1 MAGLLILMLLAVPSV
16 VPAADG
22 HRLHY
27 DEAKHCHVVANIV
40 ALMGSSQSGY
50 LPKNASYGREV
61 ADRFLPVI
69 AYEGHKLG
77 MSYEEMIS
85 DLRTSYE
92 DYSKKKLAEL
102 NTGTK
107 SSQMARYNQ
116 ILAEVRACAEVPAI
130 SLASE

>member
-1 MAGLLILMLLAVPSV
+1 MNGPLILMLLAVPSA

-22 HRLHY
+22 HRAHY
-27 DEAKHCHVVANIV
+27 DDAKRCHVAANV
-40 ALMGSSQSGY
+40 LALMGSNQRD
-50 LPKNASYGREV
+50 LPKNAGYGKEV

-77 MSYEEMIS
+77 MTYQEIIS

-102 NTGTK
+102 NAGGK
-107 SSQMARYNQ
+107 SNQIARYNE
-116 ILAEVRACAEVPAI
+116 IVAEVRTCAEVPSI
-130 SLASE
+130 GLASE